1 MRSRLDIYVLIIN
14 IQRVDLE
21 PVIFLSPTKDD
32 SLHHFS
38 TLDFNMPAN

>member
-1 MRSRLDIYVLIIN
+1 MRSKLDIYVLIIN

-32 SLHHFS
+32 SLNHFS
-38 TLDFNMPAN
+38 TLDINMPAN